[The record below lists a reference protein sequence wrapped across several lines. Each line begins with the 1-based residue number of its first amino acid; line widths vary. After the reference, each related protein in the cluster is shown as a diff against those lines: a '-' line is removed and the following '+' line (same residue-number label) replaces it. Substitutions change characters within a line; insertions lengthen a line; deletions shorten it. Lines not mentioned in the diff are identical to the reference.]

1 MKRKII
7 LLYLI
12 TILMLISACA
22 KKPIDNQDD
31 TNSDD
36 EIEDIVSA
44 FTPSS
49 PVSLFTLEDIQA
61 LAINFSGSDM
71 EIAQAIYEWQTEYMD
86 YEAFG
91 EVADAMRWNYFL
103 PGIYTTRDMIKGF
116 SIMDSINIKGL
127 CYQFATIYCS
137 IASYYDIECRVTA
150 MREKPSEL
158 DPSIDKRTTT
168 GLGPDEYARLEAF
181 LATKGLYYSYETI
194 RQVAKETSA
203 HYRAE
208 INIDGIWQYMDATE
222 YFVGGEYNNTYEFY
236 EVDWLEGYQPTLLQ
250 K

>member
-1 MKRKII
+1 MKKII
-7 LLYLI
+7 LFYLI
-12 TILMLISACA
+12 SILVLTSACV
-22 KKPIDNQDD
+22 KKPANIQDD

-36 EIEDIVSA
+36 QIIDNVLS

-49 PVSLFTLEDIQA
+49 PVVKFTLEDIQS
-61 LAINFSGSDM
+61 LAIDFSGTEM
-71 EIAQAIYEWQTEYMD
+71 EIAQAIYDWQTEYMD

-127 CYQFATIYCS
+127 SYQFATIYCS

-150 MREKPSEL
+150 IKEKPSEL
-158 DPSIDKRTTT
+158 DSSIDKSTTI
-168 GLGPDEYARLEAF
+168 GLGIDEYTRLEA
-181 LATKGLYYSYETI
+181 LLITKDLYYTYETI
-194 RQVAKETSA
+194 QQVAKETSA

-208 INIDGIWQYMDATE
+208 IMIDGNWIYMDATE
-222 YFVGGEYNNTYEFY
+222 YFIGDEYNDTYDFY
-236 EVDWLEGYQPTLLQ
+236 EVDWLEGYQPVLLQ